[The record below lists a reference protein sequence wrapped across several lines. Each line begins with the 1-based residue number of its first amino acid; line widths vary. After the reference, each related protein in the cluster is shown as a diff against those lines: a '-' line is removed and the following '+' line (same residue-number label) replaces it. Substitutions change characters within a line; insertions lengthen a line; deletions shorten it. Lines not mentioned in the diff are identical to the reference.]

1 MGIGGNW
8 PSNGLFMALHK
19 AGYKINDFYRGY
31 VLTATNG
38 HIRISIH
45 ERVLDMGA
53 FSTRYNITVNGKQTS
68 VPDMDEDG
76 WTLWLTKLELKGGL

>member
-8 PSNGLFMALHK
+8 PPNGLFMALHK
-19 AGYKINDFYRGY
+19 AGYRIDMSSGGY
-31 VLTATNG
+31 LLYATNDRL
-38 HIRISIH
+38 RIAVR
-45 ERVLDMGA
+45 ERVLDMGE
-53 FSTRYNITVNGKQTS
+53 FSTRYNITVNGKLTS

>member
-8 PSNGLFMALHK
+8 PPNGLFMALHK
-19 AGYKINDFYRGY
+19 AGYKIDMSRGAY
-31 VLTATNG
+31 LLYATNDRL
-38 HIRISIH
+38 RIAVH
-45 ERVLDMGA
+45 ERVLDMGE
-53 FSTRYNITVNGKQTS
+53 FSTRYNITVNGKLTS